1 MDDDNSIISV
11 SKSTFAD
18 FNPSILERVRLFCTS
33 SLMITEKKIQR
44 KERFKK
50 IFKIQNLIYQF

>member
-33 SLMITEKKIQR
+33 SLMITEKDS
-44 KERFKK
+44 KEKK
-50 IFKIQNLIYQF
+50 KDSKTFS